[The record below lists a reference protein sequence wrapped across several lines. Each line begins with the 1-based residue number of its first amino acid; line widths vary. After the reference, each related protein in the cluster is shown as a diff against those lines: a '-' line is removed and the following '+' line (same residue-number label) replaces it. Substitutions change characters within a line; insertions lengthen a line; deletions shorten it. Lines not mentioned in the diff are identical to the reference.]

1 MSKLQKLLNLP
12 PSPWIIGHRGASGES
27 PENTLES
34 FQLAVTQG
42 ACMIEMDLQ
51 LTADGHI
58 VVVHD
63 WTLERLAKSQLEV
76 ETSTLVELSNQNV
89 ALHFRPSAPKL
100 SMPTLSEVL
109 RVIPERIP
117 LNLELKC
124 LKAKASEY
132 IRTLAVTIKNRDSIL
147 LSSFNW
153 KLLRACQHE
162 LPNRP
167 LAPLAGKTLR
177 GLLEV
182 VTELSAVSVHCNHKI
197 LDDEFLRTANSYGY
211 PVLVYTVNDTITAK
225 RLFERSVSGIF
236 TDYPGLLR
244 QELSLPIG

>member
-1 MSKLQKLLNLP
+1 MFKLQELLNLP
-12 PSPWIIGHRGASGES
+12 PPPWIIGHRGASGES

-76 ETSTLVELSNQNV
+76 ETSMLIELSNQNV
-89 ALHFRPSAPKL
+89 ALHFRSSAPKL
-100 SMPTLSEVL
+100 SIPTLSEVL
-109 RVIPERIP
+109 GVIPERIP

-132 IRTLAVTIKNRDSIL
+132 IRTLAITIKNRDSIL

-153 KLLRACQHE
+153 KLLRACQHQ
-162 LPNRP
+162 LPNRL
-167 LAPLAGKTLR
+167 LAPIADETLK

-182 VTELSAVSVHCNHKI
+182 ATELSGVSVHCNHKI
-197 LDDEFLRTANSYGY
+197 LDDKFLRAADSYGY
-211 PVLVYTVNDTITAK
+211 PILVYTVNDTITAK
-225 RLFERSVSGIF
+225 RLFERGVSGIF
-236 TDYPGLLR
+236 TDYPGFLCR
-244 QELSLPIG
+244 EGKI

>member
-1 MSKLQKLLNLP
+1 MFKLQELLSLP
-12 PSPWIIGHRGASGES
+12 PPPWIIGHRGASGES

-76 ETSTLVELSNQNV
+76 ETSTLIELSNQDV

-124 LKAKASEY
+124 LKAKTSEY

-162 LPNRP
+162 LPNRL
-167 LAPLAGKTLR
+167 LAPIADETLE

-182 VTELSAVSVHCNHKI
+182 ATELSGVSVHCNYKI
-197 LDDEFLRTANSYGY
+197 LDDEFLRAADSYGY

-225 RLFERSVSGIF
+225 RLFERGVSGIF
-236 TDYPGLLR
+236 TDYPGFLCR
-244 QELSLPIG
+244 EGKI

>member
-1 MSKLQKLLNLP
+1 MFKLQELLNLSSP
-12 PSPWIIGHRGASGES
+12 PWIIGHRGASGES

-89 ALHFRPSAPKL
+89 ALHFRPSAPKQ

-153 KLLRACQHE
+153 KLLRACQHQ
-162 LPNRP
+162 LPNRL
-167 LAPLAGKTLR
+167 LAPIANETLE

-182 VTELSAVSVHCNHKI
+182 ATELSGVSVHCNHKI
-197 LDDEFLRTANSYGY
+197 LDDEFLRAADSYGY
-211 PVLVYTVNDTITAK
+211 PVLVYTVNNIITAK
-225 RLFERSVSGIF
+225 RLFERGVSGIF
-236 TDYPGLLR
+236 TDYPGFLCR
-244 QELSLPIG
+244 EGKI

>member
-1 MSKLQKLLNLP
+1 MFKLQELLNLP

-76 ETSTLVELSNQNV
+76 EASTLIELSNQNV
-89 ALHFRPSAPKL
+89 ALHFCPSAPKL
-100 SMPTLSEVL
+100 SMSTLPEVL

-153 KLLRACQHE
+153 KLLRVCQHE
-162 LPNRP
+162 LPNRL
-167 LAPLAGKTLR
+167 LAPIADETLE

-182 VTELSAVSVHCNHKI
+182 ATELSGVSVHCNHKI
-197 LDDEFLRTANSYGY
+197 LDDEFLRAADSYGY

-225 RLFERSVSGIF
+225 RLFERGVSGIF
-236 TDYPGLLR
+236 TDYPGFLCR
-244 QELSLPIG
+244 EVCRP